1 MVHRTGG
8 VLLHTQRAN
17 VVFAV
22 VVHLQRNGKERIVLC
37 RKAEIL
43 ARKVLFHAVGKAAV
57 LHLCGSFAERP
68 PHVCVIN
75 CFAVHL
81 HPVADGSQHRGV
93 LIGDGSVRFRAYV

>member
-1 MVHRTGG
+1 M
-8 VLLHTQRAN
+8 
-17 VVFAV
+17 VFAV
-22 VVHLQRNGKERIVLC
+22 VVRLQRDGKERISLC

-43 ARKVLFHAVGKAAV
+43 SRKVLFHAVGEAAV

-68 PHVCVIN
+68 PHVRVIN

-93 LIGDGSVRFRAYV
+93 LIGDGAVRFRAYV